1 MISAI
6 LRRMTRGARTLAVFL
21 VALTVGCASPTA
33 PSAVGSWG
41 GADASLVLSASGGA
55 VSYGCGAGT
64 IDSGWT
70 LGNDGAFA
78 ASGQHFFGGGPE
90 PVGGRPPHPA
100 RYAGVVQ
107 GDTFTLSVTLTD
119 QNQTLGPFHM
129 MRGASAVFLRCL

>member
-1 MISAI
+1 MKNSG
-6 LRRMTRGARTLAVFL
+6 TRSLKTRTAGLCL
-21 VALTVGCASPTA
+21 LALTVACSSPTA

-41 GADASLVLSASGGA
+41 GTEASLVLSPSGGA
-55 VSYGCGAGT
+55 LSYACGAGT

-90 PVGGRPPHPA
+90 PLGGRPPHPA